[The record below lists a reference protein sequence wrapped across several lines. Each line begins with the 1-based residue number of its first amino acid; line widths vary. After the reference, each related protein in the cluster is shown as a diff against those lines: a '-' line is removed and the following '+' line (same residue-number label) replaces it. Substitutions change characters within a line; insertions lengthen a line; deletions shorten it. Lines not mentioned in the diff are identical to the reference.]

1 MPQTFSSDIFRVAT
15 AYEASKDS
23 RTVVP
28 DAAEG
33 VRAQGRARFY
43 DALAGRYG
51 LPGSIFGEGSR
62 DDTARNPVSDYFNL
76 RAMTFNQTDGL
87 ADMLRDTG
95 RLDRT
100 DSDLLSYRLGG
111 LSYAGDAVFS
121 TSPVA
126 QFARQMAGARGT
138 DRTTDLIAQQE
149 EQLRYLTENDA
160 DPKAI
165 RGRAERADATAPA
178 SDRTEPI
185 RPVRLRAGPPFRKGR
200 RVRSFRR
207 GGGHDQPAAFSH
219 RPVLSALIPG
229 TTPKSRRRPSGSR
242 TAAGRGGNV

>member
-15 AYEASKDS
+15 AYEASNDS

-51 LPGSIFGEGSR
+51 LPGSIFAEGSR

-149 EQLRYLTENDA
+149 EQLGYLTENDA

-165 RGRAERADATAPA
+165 RGARNVLTQLRQLQIEQSLYAQFDSAR
-178 SDRTEPI
+178 DR
-185 RPVRLRAGPPFRKGR
+185 RSGKDGGFGPFG
-200 RVRSFRR
+200 
-207 GGGHDQPAAFSH
+207 AAVDMISLPPSAIALFSQ
-219 RPVLSALIPG
+219 R
-229 TTPKSRRRPSGSR
+229 
-242 TAAGRGGNV
+242 